1 MGVYKYLRQ
10 AWQKPSADV
19 KLIWRHR
26 LIAWRRDPS
35 CLKIEH
41 PTRLDKAKA
50 LGYKAK
56 QGFFNVRQRVLR
68 GGHQRS
74 LTGMGARKSGNQ
86 RAYLNLRKNYQW
98 IAEERASKD
107 FPNCEVL
114 NSYYAAE
121 DGKHYWYEII
131 MVDRSHPVVV
141 NDKSIAWINSRS
153 QKGRTSRGL
162 TSAGRRARGLLWKG
176 KGSEKTRPSRASQTK
191 QEVFLLLKKEL
202 KKPRLDDDEI
212 EEEEK
217 KEEVVEDENFSQLDE
232 DEDVEES
239 SESFPEE
246 EAFVDEES
254 LQNKYFLFFITKKL
268 LYSTEYRSFLGG

>member
-1 MGVYKYLRQ
+1 MMYKYIKDSWNSDKELIKQRTTE
-10 AWQKPSADV
+10 WKKESAT
-19 KLIWRHR
+19 
-26 LIAWRRDPS
+26 
-35 CLKIEH
+35 LKVER
-41 PTRLDKAKA
+41 PTRLDKAREV
-50 LGYKAK
+50 GYRAK
-56 QGFFNVRQRVLR
+56 QGIIIVRQRVLR

-191 QEVFLLLKKEL
+191 
-202 KKPRLDDDEI
+202 
-212 EEEEK
+212 
-217 KEEVVEDENFSQLDE
+217 
-232 DEDVEES
+232 
-239 SESFPEE
+239 
-246 EAFVDEES
+246 
-254 LQNKYFLFFITKKL
+254 
-268 LYSTEYRSFLGG
+268 